1 MGKAK
6 PATNTEPQGRKSALR
21 NGGNTAKSDPAKQ
34 MLKTSAKTA
43 AKSQAAIQSEVLK
56 RAAEAKKRE
65 DAKATKEKDDKKVSK
80 AAAKDK
86 KKQKKNEKVGGKT
99 KTAQKKGRKAEDAKK
114 EKAKTAVEAKNKKEK
129 KAEKKEKKEE
139 KNEKKEEKNEE
150 KKEEKKGGKKEQKK
164 ERDAKPKADC
174 NKRKDG
180 TDDSTEETKRKLA
193 ESMRQKVLETPPPK
207 RVRTKSPGGSSGV
220 ASTTASSSQYKA
232 DNKKKA
238 EAHFQKIRG
247 SLDSALLEAE
257 DSEDEGNGM
266 LELLDS
272 LGNLSSSAKEADE
285 MEEGEEEAQVSNSED
300 EEPEDKEEEDTSE
313 EESEGRERSE
323 AEEEDEE
330 EEEERDEENPS
341 QDEADDED
349 DDDGEESEG
358 EGSGGEDEEVKG
370 KKDSLASAVSGTLKN
385 SKTNK
390 KEWDKFDRQT
400 KSSLKFPPSLQPMLK
415 TKKVELFNMWLEN
428 DMSWDRVQCVVER
441 QQTSSNLSRKEW
453 VAVQAKDLKTRLPE
467 DRFNELIKRRTEA
480 GLYYPD
486 EDYPDDDMDWFV
498 ESWAQKETW
507 IYMPKGRVV
516 RQDDA
521 AAEILKVRAE
531 KKLDENLFN
540 ALTAEEGGVLAA
552 GALPAVKAASA
563 SGAQKIME
571 SLNDGAKVVKAPKP
585 KKDKKPDE
593 PVKPKSILE
602 PGSGQDALAAV
613 LDKATKARTKAIQLQ
628 GMEFADQ
635 LSQQLLNR
643 AGQMEGIYGR
653 LKKSVSAE
661 KPSDKDISAILK
673 EIEAQNKWFEKA
685 EVPGETDP
693 QECEA
698 SVLLPH

>member
-1 MGKAK
+1 
-6 PATNTEPQGRKSALR
+6 
-21 NGGNTAKSDPAKQ
+21 
-34 MLKTSAKTA
+34 
-43 AKSQAAIQSEVLK
+43 
-56 RAAEAKKRE
+56 
-65 DAKATKEKDDKKVSK
+65 
-80 AAAKDK
+80 
-86 KKQKKNEKVGGKT
+86 
-99 KTAQKKGRKAEDAKK
+99 
-114 EKAKTAVEAKNKKEK
+114 
-129 KAEKKEKKEE
+129 
-139 KNEKKEEKNEE
+139 
-150 KKEEKKGGKKEQKK
+150 
-164 ERDAKPKADC
+164 
-174 NKRKDG
+174 
-180 TDDSTEETKRKLA
+180 
-193 ESMRQKVLETPPPK
+193 
-207 RVRTKSPGGSSGV
+207 
-220 ASTTASSSQYKA
+220 
-232 DNKKKA
+232 
-238 EAHFQKIRG
+238 
-247 SLDSALLEAE
+247 
-257 DSEDEGNGM
+257 
-266 LELLDS
+266 
-272 LGNLSSSAKEADE
+272 

-358 EGSGGEDEEVKG
+358 
-370 KKDSLASAVSGTLKN
+370 
-385 SKTNK
+385 KTNK

-571 SLNDGAKVVKAPKP
+571 SLNDGAKVVKA
-585 KKDKKPDE
+585 
-593 PVKPKSILE
+593 
-602 PGSGQDALAAV
+602 
-613 LDKATKARTKAIQLQ
+613 TKARTKAIQLQ

-685 EVPGETDP
+685 E
-693 QECEA
+693 A
-698 SVLLPH
+698 SAQGILKGGGGSSKGKAVEEDSHQLSTGLQKLAHFGAHGKCAGNTERDFQRFLAKLILRSARRQCSCPI